1 VGRDSG
7 RGGRRHG
14 LGGEGE
20 TGGHSR
26 AIVPGGAWTDAP
38 NKPVKG
44 ALFKGP
50 P

>member
-20 TGGHSR
+20 AGRHSR
-26 AIVPGGAWTDAP
+26 TIVPGGASTDAP